1 MNKYTI
7 DWFLFVNINTFI
19 FENIRMQ
26 NKSKYFLIA
35 LAIVLIGLIAWYLK
49 TIVIYICIAIIISL
63 IGQPLVR
70 FFAAIKFKK
79 FQFPDAICSLL
90 ALATITLVLACLV
103 SMFIPLVVEEARIIS
118 KINPNEVVTTFK
130 EPLANLNYDLQK
142 FQIQYGN
149 GESLEKYLASQLT
162 SILGF
167 QEVSAYAQG
176 MVSFTTSLI
185 GGTFAILFMAFFF
198 MKDEYLIYHTILL
211 LTPPKHLGAIKE
223 IVRDTKRL
231 LTKYFIGIL
240 LDMLFVAILTT
251 IGLSLLGVKNCL
263 LIGMFAGLMNV
274 IPYVG
279 PLIAAAFGILIGVTS
294 NMELEFYSQLLPL
307 VYKIALTFL
316 VVQLI
321 DAFVFQPLVI
331 SNIVK
336 AHPLEIF
343 LVILIAGTLT
353 GIGGM
358 IIAVPVYT
366 ILRIIAKE
374 FLYNFKIVQK
384 LTSELEEEK

>member
-1 MNKYTI
+1 
-7 DWFLFVNINTFI
+7 
-19 FENIRMQ
+19 MQ
-26 NKSKYFLIA
+26 NKPKYFFIGLAILLIVLIA
-35 LAIVLIGLIAWYLK
+35 LYLK
-49 TIVIYICIAIIISL
+49 TIVLYICIAIIISL

-70 FFAAIKFKK
+70 FFSSIKIKKIKFPAAIF
-79 FQFPDAICSLL
+79 SLL
-90 ALATITLVLACLV
+90 ALATITLTILCLV

-118 KINPNEVVTTFK
+118 KINPNEVVSTFK

-149 GESLEKYLASQLT
+149 GESIERYLTTKLT
-162 SILGF
+162 SIFGF
-167 QEVSAYAQG
+167 QEVSSYAQG

-198 MKDEYLIYHTILL
+198 MKDEHIIYNTILL
-211 LTPPKHLGAIKE
+211 LTPPKHLEAIKE
-223 IVRDTKRL
+223 IARDTKRL

-240 LDMLFVAILTT
+240 LDMLFVATLTT
-251 IGLSLLGVKNCL
+251 IGLSILGVKNCL

-274 IPYVG
+274 IPYIG
-279 PLIAAAFGILIGVTS
+279 PFIAAAFGILIGITS
-294 NMELEFYSQLLPL
+294 NLELEFYTQLLPL
-307 VYKIALTFL
+307 VYKIAITFL
-316 VVQLI
+316 IIQLI
-321 DAFVFQPLVI
+321 DSLIFQPLVI

-358 IIAVPVYT
+358 IIAVPIYT

-374 FLYNFKIVQK
+374 FLFNFKIVQK
-384 LTSELEEEK
+384 LTSDLEEKK

>member
-7 DWFLFVNINTFI
+7 DWFLFMNINTFI
-19 FENIRMQ
+19 LKIKHMQ

-35 LAIVLIGLIAWYLK
+35 FALLLVVLIALYLK
-49 TIVIYICIAIIISL
+49 TIVIYICIAIVISL

-70 FFAAIKFKK
+70 FFASLKIKKFKI
-79 FQFPDAICSLL
+79 PNAICSLL
-90 ALATITLVLACLV
+90 ALLTITFVLASLV
-103 SMFIPLVVEEARIIS
+103 SMFIPLLVEEARIIS

-142 FQIQYGN
+142 FQIEYGN

-167 QEVSAYAQG
+167 QQVSAYAQG
-176 MVSFTTSLI
+176 MVSFTTGLI
-185 GGTFAILFMAFFF
+185 GGTFIILFMAFFF
-198 MKDEYLIYHTILL
+198 MKDGYLIYNTILL
-211 LTPPKHLGAIKE
+211 LTPPKHMKAVKE

-240 LDMLFVAILTT
+240 LDMGFVAILTT
-251 IGLSLLGVKNCL
+251 IGLSILGVKNCL
-263 LIGMFAGLMNV
+263 LIGMFAGLVNV

-294 NMELEFYSQLLPL
+294 NLELEFYTQLLPL

-316 VVQLI
+316 IVQLI
-321 DAFVFQPLVI
+321 DALIFQPLVI

-358 IIAVPVYT
+358 IIAVPIYT

-374 FLYNFKIVQK
+374 FLFNFKIVQK

>member
-1 MNKYTI
+1 
-7 DWFLFVNINTFI
+7 
-19 FENIRMQ
+19 MQ
-26 NKSKYFLIA
+26 NKSKYLLIA
-35 LAIVLIGLIAWYLK
+35 LAILLVGLIAFYLK
-49 TIVIYICIAIIISL
+49 TIVLYICIAIIISL
-63 IGQPLVR
+63 IGQPFVR
-70 FFAAIKFKK
+70 FFSTLRIKKFKL
-79 FQFPDAICSLL
+79 PNAICSLL
-90 ALATITLVLACLV
+90 ALAAITLTLASLI
-103 SMFIPLVVEEARIIS
+103 SMFIPLLVEEARIIS
-118 KINPNEVVTTFK
+118 KINPNEVVLTFK

-142 FQIQYGN
+142 FQIHYGN
-149 GESLEKYLASQLT
+149 GESLEKYLTTKLASIF
-162 SILGF
+162 SF
-167 QEVSAYAQG
+167 QEVSSYAQG
-176 MVSFTTSLI
+176 MVSLTTNLI

-198 MKDEYLIYHTILL
+198 MKDEHLIYNAILL
-211 LTPPKHLGAIKE
+211 LTPPKHMEAIKE

-231 LTKYFIGIL
+231 LTRYFIGIL
-240 LDMLFVAILTT
+240 LDMLFVTILTT
-251 IGLSLLGVKNCL
+251 IGLSILGVKNCL

-294 NMELEFYSQLLPL
+294 NLELEFYSQLLPL
-307 VYKIALTFL
+307 VYKIAVTFL
-316 VVQLI
+316 IVQLI
-321 DAFVFQPLVI
+321 DSLIFQPLVI

-343 LVILIAGTLT
+343 LVILIAGSLT

-384 LTSELEEEK
+384 LTAELEEEK

>member
-1 MNKYTI
+1 MPAAKP
-7 DWFLFVNINTFI
+7 
-19 FENIRMQ
+19 
-26 NKSKYFLIA
+26 KYFLVA
-35 LAIVLIGLIAWYLK
+35 LILALIVLVAWYLK
-49 TIVIYICIAIIISL
+49 TIVLYICIAVIISL

-70 FFAAIKFKK
+70 IYSSVRYKRFGIPDSIAA
-79 FQFPDAICSLL
+79 LM
-90 ALATITLVLACLV
+90 ALATITLFIGIFV
-103 SMFIPLVVEEARIIS
+103 SLFVPLVVEEARIIS
-118 KINPNEVVTTFK
+118 EINPNEVVTAFK

-142 FQIQYGN
+142 FQIDYGN
-149 GESLEKYLASQLT
+149 GESLEKYLATQLT
-162 SILGF
+162 SFFDFNL
-167 QEVSAYAQG
+167 VSSYAQG
-176 MVSFTTSLI
+176 MISFTASLI

-198 MKDEYLIYHTILL
+198 MKDKLMIYETILL
-211 LTPPKHLGAIKE
+211 LTPASHIPAIKA
-223 IVRDTKRL
+223 ILRDTKRL
-231 LTKYFIGIL
+231 LTKYFVGVL
-240 LDMLFVAILTT
+240 LDMLFVAILTS
-251 IGLSLLGVKNCL
+251 IGLYVLGVKNFL

-279 PLIAAAFGILIGVTS
+279 PLIAAAFGILIGITS
-294 NMELEFYSQLLPL
+294 SLELEFYTQLLPL
-307 VYKIALTFL
+307 LYKIALTFL
-316 VVQLI
+316 VVQLV

-374 FLYNFKIVQK
+374 FLSNFQIVK
-384 LTSELEEEK
+384 RLTEDLEE